1 MKRSVCVWVG
11 VLLGLVW
18 LNAGPAVGGGFFLYE
33 QSVKSLGNAYAG
45 AESSAED
52 AGTIFYNPAG
62 ITQLPGSQF
71 ELGANVVIP
80 SAKFDN
86 RGSTTSPLPGGAPLT
101 GGDGGDAG
109 KAGVGPNFYTARKSH
124 PVFTPVPNSR
134 LRTPRIPD
142 ANRFWTSLGLTWSFS
157 RNFGLDLA
165 HAHFFVNDSKINKSG
180 LESEDYTCGALKG
193 DYDASVN
200 IISGQLSCRF

>member
-109 KAGVGPNFYTARKSH
+109 KAGVGPNFYYSQEI
-124 PVFTPVPNSR
+124 
-134 LRTPRIPD
+134 TPRIHAGPQLEAPNPAHSGCQPVLD
-142 ANRFWTSLGLTWSFS
+142 QPGSDLEFLQELRF
-157 RNFGLDLA
+157 R
-165 HAHFFVNDSKINKSG
+165 SG
-180 LESEDYTCGALKG
+180 ARPLFCE
-193 DYDASVN
+193 
-200 IISGQLSCRF
+200 